1 MKNDS
6 LTKLT
11 KARSALIL
19 DNPFFGSL
27 AVRLKFVER
36 TNMTVHGM
44 QMRTMAVDGKH
55 LYYHPEFVDKLSFEH
70 LKFVVAHEVM
80 HCVWNH
86 CSRLLG
92 RDPAKWNKAG
102 DYVINDM
109 LKKLKDKKGNHCF
122 QMPPMGLW
130 SEEFEGPEW
139 SADSVYVRL
148 PDDPDGPGPGQKGG
162 AFDHVLGGSGGESS
176 EEGQQMDAADR
187 SQLEREWKVATLQ
200 AANAARMAGRLPA
213 DLERF
218 LDDLYKPQV
227 NWQERLRNFVNEV
240 TRNDY
245 DWTRPNRRF
254 SDVYMPSLRDESVGE
269 IAVVIDDSGSI
280 DQATLNAFGAE
291 IKGIMEDVRPSLT
304 HLLYCDAEVS
314 AHYRLEADDTPVFK
328 CHGGGGTDFRPPF
341 DKLAEEDIVPK
352 CLVYL
357 TDLQGP
363 HGKEPPYPVLWVSV
377 TESLVAPWGET
388 LYIKPY
394 PEEGDD

>member
-1 MKNDS
+1 MKKDS
-6 LTKLT
+6 LEKLT
-11 KARSALIL
+11 RARAVLIL

-27 AVRLKFVER
+27 ACRLKFVEQ
-36 TNMTVHGM
+36 TNMVVHGM
-44 QMRTMAVDGKH
+44 KMNTMAVDGKH
-55 LYYHPEFVDKLSFEH
+55 MFYHPDFVDKMGFEH

-86 CSRLLG
+86 CSRLFG

-109 LKKLKDKKGNHCF
+109 LKKLKNKKGELCF
-122 QMPPMGLW
+122 PMPPEGLW
-130 SEEFEGPEW
+130 SAEFEGPEW

-148 PDDPDGPGPGQKGG
+148 PDEPGGGAAPGQEGG
-162 AFDHVLGGSGGESS
+162 AFDHVMMGNGTDS
-176 EEGQQMDAADR
+176 ADR
-187 SQLEREWKVATLQ
+187 AQQEREWKVATLQ

-213 DLERF
+213 LLERF
-218 LDDLYKPQV
+218 LSDLYKPQV

-245 DWTRPNRRF
+245 DWTRPNKRF
-254 SDVYMPSLRDESVGE
+254 GDIYLPSIRDESVGE

-280 DQATLNAFGAE
+280 DQETLNAFGAE

-314 AHYRLEADDTPVFK
+314 AHYRLEPDDIPVFK
-328 CHGGGGTDFRPPF
+328 CHGGGGTDFAPPF
-341 DKLAEEDIVPK
+341 KKLEEEDIVPK

-357 TDLQGP
+357 TDLHGP
-363 HGKEPPYPVLWVSV
+363 HGPEPSYPVLWVSV
-377 TESLVAPWGET
+377 TEDKVAPWGET

-394 PEEGDD
+394 GEE